1 MPTTSGRWTNCCG
14 STESGDLPLSA
25 VSSQENA
32 GAALPPRLYIFP
44 HAGGS
49 ADFYVP
55 FARAFTRGV
64 KCVAVQY
71 PGKRAGKDLSQYVSI
86 DEFADRLFPMLKPE
100 ETPGGRIA
108 FFGHSMGALLAF
120 ELALR
125 FEEIG
130 NPIGALF
137 VSASPAPGLLRRVA
151 DVQGSDHQL
160 LAWIGQFTGINPE
173 FLNDEQFAATILPT
187 LRGLRALV
195 EYDRPPEVRV
205 SCPIHALMADNDELG
220 TTELVAPWEHRTTS
234 DFDLTVFAGGHFY
247 LNDHLPQLAQWVEE
261 RVLAACGRD

>member
-1 MPTTSGRWTNCCG
+1 M
-14 STESGDLPLSA
+14 STQDHG
-25 VSSQENA
+25 
-32 GAALPPRLYIFP
+32 GADGPARLYIFP

-71 PGKRAGKDLSQYVSI
+71 PGKRAGRDLSQYVAI
-86 DEFADRLFPMLKPE
+86 EELADRLLTLLKPE
-100 ETPGGRIA
+100 ETPGRQIA
-108 FFGHSMGALLAF
+108 FFGHSMGSLLAF

-125 FEEIG
+125 FEQVG
-130 NPIGALF
+130 NPIAALF

-160 LAWIGQFTGINPE
+160 LAWVSQVTGVNPE
-173 FLNDEQFAATILPT
+173 FLSDEQFAATILPT
-187 LRGLRALV
+187 LRALKALV
-195 EYDRPPEVRV
+195 EYTSPPEARV
-205 SCPIHALMADNDELG
+205 SCPVHALMADNDELA
-220 TTELVAPWEHRTTS
+220 TEELVAPWGQRTTS

-247 LNDHLPQLAQWVEE
+247 LNEHLPQLARWVEE
-261 RVLAACGRD
+261 RVLAHCAGS